1 MKKHSWTPGTIWKVS
16 FPVFKLG
23 PLGTW
28 PADSRSPSYLIK
40 ESSSL
45 ACRAEGLWVRTRPWP
60 LEPCC
65 LGLALH
71 EDVKLA
77 KARVWAR
84 GDWDRKGFLGKRK
97 SPFALW
103 LKVLAEGLVG
113 LGYLYRCDP
122 PGLRPAAVFKKG
134 GRKGCE

>member
-1 MKKHSWTPGTIWKVS
+1 M
-16 FPVFKLG
+16 
-23 PLGTW
+23 
-28 PADSRSPSYLIK
+28 
-40 ESSSL
+40 
-45 ACRAEGLWVRTRPWP
+45 
-60 LEPCC
+60 
-65 LGLALH
+65 H

-122 PGLRPAAVFKKG
+122 PGLWPAAVFRKG